1 MKLNTLLAGAAVA
14 VIASLA
20 AASANADTL
29 TLALP
34 DIGTFEGYT
43 AGNVG
48 QTYSGN
54 GFVGLYNDNQFGH
67 LFGLEGQYSKTVA
80 EADISALAGLNIV
93 SATFSFDLLEAYNLG
108 TTTTVSGYA
117 GTGALGYLFAAP
129 GADFGTAS
137 TALVSGTNTVDVTG
151 IVAAAAAA
159 GQGNLNLF
167 FENSD
172 NSDWTYTYPGYG
184 YDLDRAHARLTVE
197 YSPGVPEPAS
207 WALMLTGFLG
217 AGAALRSRRRTAVAA
232 TA

>member
-43 AGNVG
+43 ADNVG

-54 GFVGLYNDNQFGH
+54 GFVGVYSFNQFGH
-67 LFGLEGQYSKTVA
+67 LFGLEGDFSRTIA
-80 EADISALAGLNIV
+80 EADVSALSGLNIS
-93 SATFSFDLLEAYNLG
+93 SATFSFDLFEAG
-108 TTTTVSGYA
+108 ATGSTTTVSGYA
-117 GTGALGYLFAAP
+117 GTGALGYLFDAP
-129 GADFGTAS
+129 AADFGTAS
-137 TALVSGTNTVDVTG
+137 TVLVAGTNTFDVTG

-167 FENSD
+167 FQNSQGG
-172 NSDWTYTYPGYG
+172 DWTYTYPGFG

-197 YSPGVPEPAS
+197 YSAGVPEPAS